1 MPLRTCLAGPVR
13 WLFVSLWLA
22 ALPLSVVFAQA
33 PSPEVPAPPPLLKA
47 ARQLL
52 LVMTPDWNTVGGE
65 LRRFERPAAAAPW
78 AIVGGRVAIVVGR
91 NGLAWDPLAT
101 PVVQGPVKREGDGR
115 APAGV
120 FPIGTAFGY
129 APVTDPMASQLT
141 LPYLPVTEGVECID
155 DVQSRGYNTIVNRR
169 SVAVPDW
176 GSSEKMR
183 EVGEEYRWG
192 VVVNYNTPAVAGRGS
207 CIFLH
212 IAHPSGRGTA
222 GCTAM
227 SADALIEAMRW
238 LAPDRAPVVVQL
250 PRAAYDRLREAWQ
263 LP

>member
-1 MPLRTCLAGPVR
+1 MVVLTRMLRWSLTVALLCALSSSPLR
-13 WLFVSLWLA
+13 
-22 ALPLSVVFAQA
+22 AQ
-33 PSPEVPAPPPLLKA
+33 SSGGDLPAPPPLLAA

-52 LVMTPDWNTVGGE
+52 LVVTPDWNTVGGE
-65 LRRFERPAAAAPW
+65 LRRFERAASATVWGA
-78 AIVGGRVAIVVGR
+78 VGSRVSIVVGR

-101 PVVQGPVKREGDGR
+101 PVVQGPIKREGDGR

-129 APVTDPMASQLT
+129 APATDPTATQLA
-141 LPYLPVTEGVECID
+141 LPYLPVTEGIECVD
-155 DVQSRGYNTIVNRR
+155 DAQSSRYNTIVNRR
-169 SVAVPDW
+169 RVDAPDW
-176 GSSEKMR
+176 GSAEKMR

-192 VVVNYNTPAVAGRGS
+192 VVVNYNTPAVPGRGS

-227 SADALIEAMRW
+227 SADALVEAMRW
-238 LAPDRAPVVVQL
+238 LVPERSPVVVQL
-250 PRAAYDRLREAWQ
+250 PRAAYDRLRAAWQ

>member
-1 MPLRTCLAGPVR
+1 MMLRHASTLLTRWCCVFALFAACPPTHALAQGPVKD
-13 WLFVSLWLA
+13 L
-22 ALPLSVVFAQA
+22 
-33 PSPEVPAPPPLLKA
+33 PAPPPLLTT

-52 LVMTPDWNTVGGE
+52 LVITPDWNTVGGE
-65 LRRFERPAAAAPW
+65 LRRFDRSASTMTWTALGAG
-78 AIVGGRVAIVVGR
+78 VSIVVGR

-101 PVVQGPVKREGDGR
+101 PVVQGPIKREGDGR

-129 APVTDPMASQLT
+129 APASDATASRLA

-155 DVQSRGYNTIVNRR
+155 DGQSRGYNTIVNRR
-169 SVAVPDW
+169 SVPVPDW
-176 GSSEKMR
+176 NSSEKMR

-212 IAHPSGRGTA
+212 ISHSSGRGTA

-227 SADALIEAMRW
+227 SAEALLEAMRW
-238 LAPDRAPVVVQL
+238 LRPDRAPVVVQL
-250 PRAAYDRLREAWQ
+250 PRAAYDRLRDAWQ

>member
-1 MPLRTCLAGPVR
+1 MPLRTRLVCGGR
-13 WLFVSLWLA
+13 WLLVSLWLA
-22 ALPLSVVFAQA
+22 ALPLAVVFAQA
-33 PSPEVPAPPPLLKA
+33 PSPEIPAPPPLLKA

-65 LRRFERPAAAAPW
+65 LRRFERSAAAAPW
-78 AIVGGRVAIVVGR
+78 ESVGSRVAIVVGR

-129 APVTDPMASQLT
+129 APATDPMASQLA

-155 DVQSRGYNTIVNRR
+155 DGQSRGYNTIVNRR

-176 GSSEKMR
+176 ASSEKMR